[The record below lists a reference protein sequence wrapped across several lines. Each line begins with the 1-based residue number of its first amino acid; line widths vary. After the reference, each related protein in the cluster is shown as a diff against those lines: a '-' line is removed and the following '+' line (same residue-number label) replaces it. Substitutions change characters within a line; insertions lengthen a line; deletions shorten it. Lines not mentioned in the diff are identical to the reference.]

1 MRPAAL
7 LVGVGGLVLVGA
19 VVFGWGQSERASGP
33 SVPEISQDPPPPV
46 EEAAQP
52 PAPKAERVG
61 RPIAPTIAAPPVDIT
76 QLERVA
82 PREPL
87 SPLGAPEDPATR
99 PPRETLLHRPVA
111 VDAGTIEAEG
121 HRVALEGIEIVAAG
135 ETCEDGGRSW
145 PCGVHARTAFR
156 NYLRGRAIACTVPG
170 TPGGETIV
178 SRCKLGPADPAEWL
192 VAQGWARAAPG
203 SDYEDE
209 EKAAVEAERG
219 IHGAAPGSN

>member
-7 LVGVGGLVLVGA
+7 LVGVGGLVVVGA
-19 VVFGWGQSERASGP
+19 IVFGWGQSELASGP
-33 SVPEISQDPPPPV
+33 SDRQVSETPPV
-46 EEAAQP
+46 APEPTP
-52 PAPKAERVG
+52 PAPKSERVG
-61 RPIAPTIAAPPVDIT
+61 RPVAPTISAPPVDIT

-111 VDAGTIEAEG
+111 INAGTIEAEG
-121 HRVALEGIEIVAAG
+121 HRVALEGIEIVAADEICG
-135 ETCEDGGRSW
+135 EGGGSW

-178 SRCKLGPADPAEWL
+178 SSCKLGPADPAQWL
-192 VAQGWARAAPG
+192 VAQGWAHAAPG
-203 SDYEDE
+203 SGYEDE
-209 EKAAVEAERG
+209 ERAASEAGRG

>member
-19 VVFGWGQSERASGP
+19 VVFGWGRSERASGP
-33 SVPEISQDPPPPV
+33 SVPQVAETPS
-46 EEAAQP
+46 AAPQSPP

-61 RPIAPTIAAPPVDIT
+61 RQVAPTIAAPPVDVT

-99 PPRETLLHRPVA
+99 PPRETLLHRPIA

-121 HRVALEGIEIVAAG
+121 HRVALEGIEIVSAK
-135 ETCEDGGRSW
+135 ETCAAGGRSW
-145 PCGVHARTAFR
+145 PCGAHARTAFR
-156 NYLRGRAIACTVPG
+156 NFLRGRAIACTVPG

-192 VAQGWARAAPG
+192 VARGWAHAAPG
-203 SDYEDE
+203 SGYEDE
-209 EKAAVEAERG
+209 EQAAIDAGRG

>member
-1 MRPAAL
+1 MRPVAL
-7 LVGVGGLVLVGA
+7 FVGVGGLVLVGA

-33 SVPEISQDPPPPV
+33 PVSEMFGTRPTEEKPPPP
-46 EEAAQP
+46 P
-52 PAPKAERVG
+52 RAERVG
-61 RPIAPTIAAPPVDIT
+61 RPVAPMIAAPPVDVT

-99 PPRETLLHRPVA
+99 PPRETLLHRPVV
-111 VDAGTIEAEG
+111 VDAGTIEAQG
-121 HRVALEGIEIVAAG
+121 HRVALEGIEIVAAD
-135 ETCEDGGRSW
+135 ETCGEGGRSW

-156 NYLRGRAIACTVPG
+156 NYLRGRAVACTVPG

-178 SRCKLGPADPAEWL
+178 SRCKLGPADPAAWL

-203 SDYEDE
+203 SGYEDDE
-209 EKAAVEAERG
+209 QAALEAGRG

>member
-1 MRPAAL
+1 MRPVAL
-7 LVGVGGLVLVGA
+7 LVGAGGLILVGA
-19 VVFGWGQSERASGP
+19 VVFGWGQSERAADSFAP
-33 SVPEISQDPPPPV
+33 RISEPQSA
-46 EEAAQP
+46 EAIAAP

-61 RPIAPTIAAPPVDIT
+61 RQVAPAIAAPPVDVT

-111 VDAGTIEAEG
+111 IDAGTIEAEG
-121 HRVALEGIEIVAAG
+121 HRVALEGIEIIAAD
-135 ETCEDGGRSW
+135 ETCEEGGRSW

-178 SRCKLGPADPAEWL
+178 SRCKLGAADPAEWL

-203 SDYEDE
+203 SGYEDE
-209 EKAAVEAERG
+209 EGAAIEAGRG
-219 IHGAAPGSN
+219 VHGAAPGSN

>member
-19 VVFGWGQSERASGP
+19 IVFGWGQSELASGP
-33 SVPEISQDPPPPV
+33 SDRQVSETAPLAPEPI
-46 EEAAQP
+46 P
-52 PAPKAERVG
+52 PAPKSERVG
-61 RPIAPTIAAPPVDIT
+61 RPVAPTIAAPPVDIT

-111 VDAGTIEAEG
+111 IDAGTIEAEG
-121 HRVALEGIEIVAAG
+121 RRVALEGIEIVAAD
-135 ETCEDGGRSW
+135 ETCGEGGRSW

-170 TPGGETIV
+170 TPAGETIV

-192 VAQGWARAAPG
+192 VAQGWAHAAPG
-203 SDYEDE
+203 SGYEDE
-209 EKAAVEAERG
+209 EQAAIDTGRG